1 MVVLELR
8 LRQNR
13 EANDEDLRANKKTFE
28 RQQQQVAI
36 MPQSE
41 IPPNDKLQAITYQ
54 FNKDVENVKNALN
67 DGLTDMNTPD
77 TINRG
82 FADFSKVSLSW
93 NKLVARINPYLK
105 GQQTGADIQPAT
117 AGDYAYVRQK
127 LKDDLGQFFANAI
140 QQINAFK
147 RAVGLGVRVQN
158 EEVVADI
165 LQQLNTGFYKN
176 VKYGAESRSSLYVP
190 RLPPNPNQGAMGPA
204 IGPQGPPPQGPQGP
218 PQQPPQQPA
227 PQPAPAGQQG
237 NAANLNQGDIN
248 QFDAYVAQ
256 MGRDPQNFPDI
267 FDPQN
272 AQQVATIIEAIAE
285 QQHVARG
292 NQPPDAQARAAFIA
306 NVLAKI
312 PDYEDYVQQQ
322 QAAQGPN
329 PQQGQAGPAPQPR
342 NPQQVVVPG
351 IGPDRGRPPNQN
363 AMAAIADTA
372 TRLGVADVLS
382 GYAGMTKAQKGTI
395 AWAVQQVADE
405 ITRTTGNPTSYKSIQ
420 RYLNLMVG
428 FGRDEMRGGFL
439 GSLLGELAMDG
450 VAGLAKGAFNML
462 KPEGATVGS
471 LLRDGVSRLFAKKGS
486 GGQKGVRGRPLRM
499 ANNFDGLSEYPNTLA
514 EFKNRHRL
522 GPHGDYVGP
531 STGAI
536 IPNLQN
542 RGVLGSGNDT
552 LGYDDSKLTMMR
564 TRGGRGY
571 CEGYCGDPVGGGFL
585 TDLAR
590 DAVGDIGNQIEK
602 GRSQSFW
609 NPFRGL
615 GRAEGGVI
623 TIPDGAMVHADP
635 SYQGWE
641 MLEPADYGPS
651 APSGAEQSWLER
663 LSDATKRQI
672 ATNGAR
678 LLQATMN
685 AFIAAATTTPQ
696 LAIAAA
702 RAAGGAAAAAL
713 PAVLQALQ
721 DAQAAATAV
730 AQATGAAAQATAQ
743 AAAAVYQATATKVVI
758 QYIMDYPEVL
768 APFFVGPLAGAGAA
782 VAVGMVR
789 TYLRRDAATGT
800 FQPTGRARGEGRCC
814 FNSSMCNGTK
824 AYRFKRGEKSAN
836 VRKESVKGGMMGSG
850 NGVEVNVKYSKLP
863 KALQPTY
870 EDLHPTPTPRGGQRV
885 GLAYRRPRMPKE
897 SYEGYHDEENDVY
910 THSGRMPPESEMLHS
925 EMLQDKALGLLKG
938 MPRRIGVEDPKFKPS
953 ASNRFGK

>member
-117 AGDYAYVRQK
+117 AGDYSYVRQK
-127 LKDDLGQFFANAI
+127 LRDDLGQFFANAI

-227 PQPAPAGQQG
+227 PQPAPQQQG

-248 QFDAYVAQ
+248 QFDAYVVQ

-272 AQQVATIIEAIAE
+272 AQQVATIMEAIAL
-285 QQHVARG
+285 QQHVAAG
-292 NQPPDAQARAAFIA
+292 NQQPDAQARAAFIA
-306 NVLAKI
+306 NVLQKI

-322 QAAQGPN
+322 LAANAPQ
-329 PQQGQAGPAPQPR
+329 PQQGQQGGPAPQPR

-428 FGRDEMRGGFL
+428 FGRGEMRG
-439 GSLLGELAMDG
+439 DG
-450 VAGLAKGAFNML
+450 VQ
-462 KPEGATVGS
+462 
-471 LLRDGVSRLFAKKGS
+471 R
-486 GGQKGVRGRPLRM
+486 GVRGRPLRM

-514 EFKNRHRL
+514 DFKNRYRL

-536 IPNLQN
+536 IPRLQN
-542 RGVLGSGNDT
+542 RGVLGSGNNT

-564 TRGGRGY
+564 TRGGRS
-571 CEGYCGDPVGGGFL
+571 EGGVLQIGDDSLVAADAQSRDWQLLGDEDREETDPFANPSIPARVA
-585 TDLAR
+585 DLAR
-590 DAVGDIGNQIEK
+590 RK
-602 GRSQSFW
+602 GR
-609 NPFRGL
+609 
-615 GRAEGGVI
+615 EI
-623 TIPDGAMVHADP
+623 
-635 SYQGWE
+635 
-641 MLEPADYGPS
+641 
-651 APSGAEQSWLER
+651 
-663 LSDATKRQI
+663 
-672 ATNGAR
+672 
-678 LLQATMN
+678 LQQAIN
-685 AFIAAATTTPQ
+685 AFIAAATNSVPVVQ
-696 LAIAAA
+696 AAA
-702 RAAGGAAAAAL
+702 QAIGGGAMAAL
-713 PAVLQALQ
+713 PQVLAALQ
-721 DAQAAATAV
+721 ELQRLTVVA
-730 AQATGAAAQATAQ
+730 AQATGTAAQATAQ
-743 AAAAVYQATATKVVI
+743 AARTAYQATATKIVL
-758 QYIMDYPEVL
+758 QFLSDYPEMLIPFV
-768 APFFVGPLAGAGAA
+768 APLVGM
-782 VAVGMVR
+782 AVGGIGSAVGIMTVGLAR
-789 TYLRRDAATGT
+789 TYLRRNPDGS
-800 FQPTGRARGEGRCC
+800 FGSTGRGSGRCC
-814 FNSSMCNGTK
+814 FNSGMCNGTK
-824 AYRFKRGEKSAN
+824 AYRFKRGSKSAN

-863 KALQPTY
+863 KALQPSY

>member
-117 AGDYAYVRQK
+117 AGDYSYVRQK
-127 LKDDLGQFFANAI
+127 LRDDLGQFFANAI

-190 RLPPNPNQGAMGPA
+190 RLPPNPNQGPMGPPPQ
-204 IGPQGPPPQGPQGP
+204 GPQGPQQGPQGP

-227 PQPAPAGQQG
+227 PQPAPQQQG

-267 FDPQN
+267 FDPAN

-285 QQHVARG
+285 QQHVALG
-292 NQPPDAQARAAFIA
+292 NQPPDAQMKAAFIA
-306 NVLAKI
+306 NVIRKI

-322 QAAQGPN
+322 QAAQGPP
-329 PQQGQAGPAPQPR
+329 PQQGQAGPAQPQPR

-428 FGRDEMRGGFL
+428 FGRDEMSGGFL
-439 GSLLGELAMDG
+439 GSMLGELAMDG

-514 EFKNRHRL
+514 DFKNRHRL

-536 IPNLQN
+536 IPRLQN
-542 RGVLGSGNDT
+542 RGVLGSGNNT

-590 DAVGDIGNQIEK
+590 DAIGDIGNQIEK

-615 GRAEGGVI
+615 GRSEGGVLQI
-623 TIPDGAMVHADP
+623 GDDSLVPANPQSA
-635 SYQGWE
+635 GWE
-641 MLEPADYGPS
+641 YLEDGDREETDPFINPSIPERVAD
-651 APSGAEQSWLER
+651 L
-663 LSDATKRQI
+663 
-672 ATNGAR
+672 AR
-678 LLQATMN
+678 RKGREILQQAIN
-685 AFIAAATTTPQ
+685 AFIAAATNSVPVVQ
-696 LAIAAA
+696 AAA
-702 RAAGGAAAAAL
+702 QAIGGGAMAAL
-713 PAVLQALQ
+713 PQVLAALQ
-721 DAQAAATAV
+721 ELQRLTVVA
-730 AQATGAAAQATAQ
+730 AQATGTAAQATAQ
-743 AAAAVYQATATKVVI
+743 AARTAYQATATKIVL
-758 QYIMDYPEVL
+758 QFLSDYPEMLIPFV
-768 APFFVGPLAGAGAA
+768 APLVGL
-782 VAVGMVR
+782 AVGGIGSAVGIMTVGLAR
-789 TYLRRDAATGT
+789 TYLRRNPDGS
-800 FQPTGRARGEGRCC
+800 FGSTGRGSGRCC

-824 AYRFKRGEKSAN
+824 AYRFKRGSQSAN
-836 VRKESVKGGMMGSG
+836 AAKRSVKGGMMGSG

>member
-41 IPPNDKLQAITYQ
+41 KPPNDKLQAITYQ

-127 LKDDLGQFFANAI
+127 LKDDLAQFFANAI

-227 PQPAPAGQQG
+227 PQPAPQQQG
-237 NAANLNQGDIN
+237 NAANLQQGDIN
-248 QFDAYVAQ
+248 QFDAYVVQ

-267 FDPQN
+267 FDPAN
-272 AQQVATIIEAIAE
+272 AQQVATIIEALAL
-285 QQHVARG
+285 QQHVALG
-292 NQPPDAQARAAFIA
+292 NQQPDAQARAAFIA
-306 NVLAKI
+306 NVIRKI

-322 QAAQGPN
+322 LAANAPQ
-329 PQQGQAGPAPQPR
+329 PQQGQQGGPAQPQPR

-428 FGRDEMRGGFL
+428 FGRGEMRG
-439 GSLLGELAMDG
+439 DG
-450 VAGLAKGAFNML
+450 VQ
-462 KPEGATVGS
+462 
-471 LLRDGVSRLFAKKGS
+471 R
-486 GGQKGVRGRPLRM
+486 GVRGRPLRM

-514 EFKNRHRL
+514 DFKNRYRL

-536 IPNLQN
+536 IPRLQN
-542 RGVLGSGNDT
+542 RGVLGSGNNT

-564 TRGGRGY
+564 TRGGRS
-571 CEGYCGDPVGGGFL
+571 EGGVLQIGDDSLVAADAQSRDWQLLGDEDREETDPFANPSIPARVA
-585 TDLAR
+585 DLAR
-590 DAVGDIGNQIEK
+590 RK
-602 GRSQSFW
+602 GR
-609 NPFRGL
+609 
-615 GRAEGGVI
+615 EI
-623 TIPDGAMVHADP
+623 
-635 SYQGWE
+635 
-641 MLEPADYGPS
+641 
-651 APSGAEQSWLER
+651 
-663 LSDATKRQI
+663 
-672 ATNGAR
+672 
-678 LLQATMN
+678 LQQAIN
-685 AFIAAATTTPQ
+685 AFIAAATNSVPVVQ
-696 LAIAAA
+696 AAA
-702 RAAGGAAAAAL
+702 QAIGGGAMAAL
-713 PAVLQALQ
+713 PQVLAALQ
-721 DAQAAATAV
+721 ELQRLTVVA
-730 AQATGAAAQATAQ
+730 AQATGTAAQATAQ
-743 AAAAVYQATATKVVI
+743 AARTAYQATATKIVL
-758 QYIMDYPEVL
+758 QFLSDYPEMLIPFV
-768 APFFVGPLAGAGAA
+768 APLVGM
-782 VAVGMVR
+782 AVGGIGSAVGIMTVGLAR
-789 TYLRRDAATGT
+789 TYLRRNPDGS
-800 FQPTGRARGEGRCC
+800 FGSTGRGSGRCC
-814 FNSSMCNGTK
+814 FNSGMCNGTK
-824 AYRFKRGEKSAN
+824 AYRFKRGSKSAN

-863 KALQPTY
+863 KALQPSY